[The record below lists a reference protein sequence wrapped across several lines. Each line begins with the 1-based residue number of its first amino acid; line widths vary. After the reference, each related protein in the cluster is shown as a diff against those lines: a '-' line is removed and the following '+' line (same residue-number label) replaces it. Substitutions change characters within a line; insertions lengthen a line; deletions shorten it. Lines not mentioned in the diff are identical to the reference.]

1 MIRLWWPHKKG
12 APNEEKQK
20 DNHSRRKESEREEK
34 KKKKKPV
41 SSLWL
46 PGDLWAV
53 GMDPVLSLSLSISL
67 YFIFIPFQ
75 TRTLELRLLLRP
87 RTRRLCFL
95 NWSSQNFKARDGY
108 ILRETVCV
116 CVSLSRRY
124 SSSSLSL
131 SLSRS
136 ICRQS
141 QSTRSYLSL
150 SPSFSSDL
158 AGGCRAK
165 SISAGSAQS
174 PWQLNAT
181 SFSSPLRHSPPF
193 RLSLFLRHKVSLY
206 LSVEIKGRE

>member
-1 MIRLWWPHKKG
+1 MR
-12 APNEEKQK
+12 ERRRR
-20 DNHSRRKESEREEK
+20 RRKNLSVRSDCQVICEPLGWIQFSLSLSEYIFIFYFYSVPDTHSWTSSSSPAENQAVVFSQLIQPKLQSAGWIHIKGDRVCVCPF
-34 KKKKKPV
+34 PV
-41 SSLWL
+41 DIPLR
-46 PGDLWAV
+46 
-53 GMDPVLSLSLSISL
+53 LSLSL
-67 YFIFIPFQ
+67 
-75 TRTLELRLLLRP
+75 
-87 RTRRLCFL
+87 FL
-95 NWSSQNFKARDGY
+95 
-108 ILRETVCV
+108 
-116 CVSLSRRY
+116 
-124 SSSSLSL
+124 
-131 SLSRS
+131 RS